1 MLSQEL
7 KLEQH
12 WENVKP
18 YDPADWIGI
27 RDRDDDSSDEEPET
41 EIDET
46 VGNGN
51 GNPTFNASSMHDDHY
66 DEQDGDSG
74 GSSEYKISASEQ
86 KAAEQVAAQWKAF
99 LDGGKRAMKKNA
111 RENKLKSESSSSSSA
126 TAADDSSASSSSDKH
141 GSVR

>member
-1 MLSQEL
+1 L

-18 YDPADWIGI
+18 YDPADWVGI
-27 RDRDDDSSDEEPET
+27 RDRDDDSSDEELET
-41 EIDET
+41 EIYET

-51 GNPTFNASSMHDDHY
+51 VTFNASSVHDDHY
-66 DEQDGDSG
+66 DDHDGDSG
-74 GSSEYKISASEQ
+74 SSSEYKISASNQ

-111 RENKLKSESSSSSSA
+111 RENKLKSDSSSS
-126 TAADDSSASSSSDKH
+126 TTTIDADEDSSASSSSDKH
-141 GSVR
+141 DSVR